1 MELLEKKCENVAT
14 LKSLL
19 KEMAMVYQ
27 YDLKCEVARHMK
39 CTWKDLDLP
48 YKCGEV
54 YVDPSGFVITDRG
67 EKMSGRGPETDVKL
81 VNYWTG
87 EALSPKKE

>member
-39 CTWKDLDLP
+39 WYLEGFGFAVQVWRSLCRSKRLCYYRPWRKDVWSRP
-48 YKCGEV
+48 
-54 YVDPSGFVITDRG
+54 
-67 EKMSGRGPETDVKL
+67 
-81 VNYWTG
+81 
-87 EALSPKKE
+87 